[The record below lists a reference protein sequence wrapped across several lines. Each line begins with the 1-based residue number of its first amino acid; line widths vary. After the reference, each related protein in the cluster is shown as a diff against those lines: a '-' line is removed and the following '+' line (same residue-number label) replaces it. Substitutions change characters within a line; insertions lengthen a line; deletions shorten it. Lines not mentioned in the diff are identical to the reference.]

1 MAFRDV
7 IDFYEESDRNRADV
21 LNEPLEYLLQNDN
34 YLKELAERIQAD
46 LDTVSNSLGTEYT
59 KTEDLNDLLANG
71 VKGDKGDTGVGLE
84 YNWDGTS
91 LGVKRE
97 DEADYTYVDLQGPAG
112 NAGLEETEIQE
123 MINQAVDGII
133 VPNKVSQLEND
144 EGFIAFSDVRDL
156 KFSDLEIVND
166 DLSATDLSVNIAL
179 ILGKMT
185 RGQNLTEYTDGS
197 KFANLSTSINTYLGI
212 TTGAYTISITSY
224 LDANAPNMITI
235 QPNNGRS
242 VYRFSY
248 DNKLLFL
255 GNGNYYSTYDNL
267 TQIGLAA
274 TCTPIELATA
284 LPTYSSIVLTVNAN
298 THTGLELPYT
308 YGSLTLEKLSANYC
322 FFTFKIS
329 GGFTS
334 CPLVWYANY
343 YTSSGWS
350 GWKRGSEKAV
360 IEITS
365 GIDLDSCVDFNKVW
379 ITKGNA
385 VARACTNIPNS
396 NNLVSFKLEFIET
409 VKNTTTYGLQKLTTY
424 SGEIWTRKC
433 DNGTFGNW
441 CCGSKLVY
449 LNGYWGMGYANNDQ
463 AYIRTPYNGL
473 IPYQDTATGDS
484 SSLGTASWQF
494 KNVYAKNIFANGVN
508 LATEI
513 TNLKTTSV
521 NGKNDL
527 TSAINGVLGTSYTS
541 STSYSELVSAINK
554 IPAPQPYLNCI
565 RYGDIESNTSSSSS
579 DTYSVTNLRMIIVS
593 AGYTIRFSL
602 SKTATIVS
610 VNSSAIDTYTMT
622 GSSASR
628 TVNATYAEAILFTEP
643 FTGNIYVI
651 ECDNNKGNHVAFIAD
666 AVAKTN

>member
-97 DEADYTYVDLQGPAG
+97 DETDYSYVDLQGPAG

-144 EGFIAFSDVRDL
+144 EEFIAFSDVRDL
-156 KFSDLEIVND
+156 NFNDLEITND
-166 DLSATDLSVNIAL
+166 DLSATDLSANIVL

-185 RGQNLTEYTDGS
+185 SGQNLTECSHASNFTN
-197 KFANLSTSINTYLGI
+197 FALSVDAYLGLS
-212 TTGAYTISITSY
+212 TGAYALSISSY
-224 LDANAPNMITI
+224 SDAATPNIITI
-235 QPNNGRS
+235 QPNNSRS

-248 DNKLLFL
+248 DNALRFL
-255 GNGNYYSTYDNL
+255 GNENYYSTYDNL
-267 TQIGLAA
+267 AQIGLEA
-274 TCTPIELATA
+274 TCTPTELAAA
-284 LPTYSSIVLTVNAN
+284 LPTYSSIILGVNTT
-298 THTGLELPYT
+298 THTGLELPHT

-329 GGFTS
+329 GDHS
-334 CPLVWYANY
+334 SNPLVWHAHYH
-343 YTSSGWS
+343 TSNGWS
-350 GWKRGSEKAV
+350 GWK
-360 IEITS
+360 
-365 GIDLDSCVDFNKVW
+365 
-379 ITKGNA
+379 
-385 VARACTNIPNS
+385 TNPT
-396 NNLVSFKLEFIET
+396 L
-409 VKNTTTYGLQKLTTY
+409 Y
-424 SGEIWTRKC
+424 S
-433 DNGTFGNW
+433 
-441 CCGSKLVY
+441 V
-449 LNGYWGMGYANNDQ
+449 NGYWGLGGVNDE
-463 AYIRTPYNGL
+463 AYVRTPYKGL

-484 SSLGTASWQF
+484 SSLGTTAWQF
-494 KNVYAKNIFANGVN
+494 KNVYAKNIYANGVN

-513 TNLKTTSV
+513 TNLKTISV

-554 IPAPQPYLNCI
+554 IPAPQSYLNCI

-579 DTYSVTNLRMIIVS
+579 HTYSVTNLRMIIVS

-651 ECDNNKGNHVAFIAD
+651 ECDNNGNNNVAFVAD
-666 AVAKTN
+666 TVEKTN